1 MRKWLALLIGIAA
14 LVGAGTALA
23 VAGSL
28 EADEGDFVAEKAVTT
43 TVEKD
48 EWTIEFEPLP
58 EGMLAEDDLP
68 EREKDHE
75 EPVDDTPP
83 VVEIL
88 HPEDGQV
95 FTTHEIVFEGI
106 TEPGARVFFGDR
118 EAEVSDNG
126 SWRIVLHLDWGEN
139 KVTAEAVDEHENS
152 ATDSVTVIAK
162 EPEQPKPEP
171 KEQPKEQPK
180 EEPKEQPKEQPKEEP
195 KEEPKD
201 EVQEWEFK
209 AHQLYGECNESP
221 PYDVFWGTG
230 KPGSRIVAE
239 AKYGRKVTEVNDHGE
254 WELKLIF
261 EEAPVGEVF
270 VIHVVD
276 EFGHVAEFEFVRT
289 D

>member
-28 EADEGDFVAEKAVTT
+28 ETDEGELVVEKPAKVDT
-43 TVEKD
+43 TVEKV

-68 EREKDHE
+68 EPEVIQK

-95 FTTHEIVFEGI
+95 FTTREIVFEGI
-106 TEPGARVFFGDR
+106 TEPGARVFFGDK
-118 EAEVSDNG
+118 EADVAENG
-126 SWRIVLHLDWGEN
+126 SWRVVLHLGWGETL
-139 KVTAEAVDEHENS
+139 VTAEALDEHENS
-152 ATDSVTVIAK
+152 ATDSVTVIVK
-162 EPEQPKPEP
+162 EPEKPKPE
-171 KEQPKEQPK
+171 PK
-180 EEPKEQPKEQPKEEP
+180 EEPKEQPKEAPKEEP
-195 KEEPKD
+195 KEEHEEEPK
-201 EVQEWEFK
+201 EEEAKWEFS
-209 AHQLYGECNESP
+209 AHQLYGECSENP

-239 AKYGRKVTEVNDHGE
+239 AKYGRKVAEVNDHGE

-270 VIHVVD
+270 VVHIVD
-276 EFGHVAEFEFVRT
+276 EFGNLAEFEFVRT
-289 D
+289 G

>member
-1 MRKWLALLIGIAA
+1 MRKWLALFIGIAA
-14 LVGAGTALA
+14 IAVAGTALA

-28 EADEGDFVAEKAVTT
+28 ETDQGDLATEEPVKVDTT
-43 TVEKD
+43 IREVEKP
-48 EWTIEFEPLP
+48 IEIEPVP

-68 EREKDHE
+68 EPVEARK

-95 FTTHEIVFEGI
+95 FTSHEIVFEGI
-106 TEPGARVFFGDR
+106 TEPGARVFFGDH
-118 EAEVSDNG
+118 EAEVSEDG

-139 KVTAEAVDEHENS
+139 LVTAEAFDEHENS

-162 EPEQPKPEP
+162 EPEKPKP
-171 KEQPKEQPK
+171 QPK

-195 KEEPKD
+195 KEE
-201 EVQEWEFK
+201 VAEWEFS
-209 AHQLYGECNESP
+209 AHQLYGECSENP

-230 KPGSRIVAE
+230 KPGSRIVVE

-254 WELKLIF
+254 WELKVIF

-276 EFGHVAEFEFVRT
+276 EFGHLAEFEFVRT
-289 D
+289 G